1 MVTIWILT
9 ISLFVVITFF
19 YWKLTRGYVERVS
32 GKKMSKQW
40 GTRTYY
46 WHTALLVSGG
56 ITVMIV
62 YLLKWAKVL
71 IF

>member
-1 MVTIWILT
+1 MVTIWIL
-9 ISLFVVITFF
+9 ILALFLVITFF
-19 YWKLTRGYVERVS
+19 YWKLTRGFVERTY
-32 GKKMSKQW
+32 GKKMLKQW
-40 GTRTYY
+40 GARTYY

-71 IF
+71 TF